1 MKILQ
6 RNNRR
11 LEQGLSLVELLVV
24 MAILGV
30 VMMAVTSLFIPA
42 VRSTSTQTQVADVQS
57 NLRLAMDR
65 MTKDLLLAGF
75 LVDPDYDAGGTL
87 DPGPVYWEGDVSP
100 NDPDDLTIR
109 TRAISDAFGRV
120 VAYNSGTLGL
130 SDPDMATAFPTG
142 SSVRLFSPM
151 VAQELESIDDPSY
164 DEDDSNYFD
173 DYVYTVDSHTTMTV
187 GADTYAALVLGSPP
201 ADVPPESVLLRV
213 RNGNQPPMQ
222 TIRYRLNNGALE
234 RIVNGT
240 TQILARNVDSLNF
253 NYETSLGAVKKVDI
267 TLRGQTAGLGDDA
280 ISGTKT
286 RTLETSVTL
295 RNVY

>member
-1 MKILQ
+1 MNILR
-6 RNNRR
+6 RNNR
-11 LEQGLSLVELLVV
+11 QDQKGLSLVELLVV

-87 DPGPVYWEGDVSP
+87 NPGPVYWEGDISSE
-100 NDPDDLTIR
+100 DPDDLTIR

-120 VAYNSGTLGL
+120 IAYNSGKLGL
-130 SDPDMATAFPTG
+130 SDTDMAAAFPVN
-142 SSVRLFSPM
+142 SSVRLFAPM
-151 VAQELESIDDPSY
+151 VSQELESIDDPSY
-164 DEDDSNYFD
+164 DENDSSYFD
-173 DYVYTVDSHTTMTV
+173 DFVHTIDSHDTITI
-187 GADTYAALVLGSPP
+187 GSDTYTALVLSSPP
-201 ADVPPESVLLRV
+201 SDVPPETVVLRV
-213 RNGNQPPMQ
+213 RDNNQPPMQ

-234 RIVNGT
+234 RIVNGA

-267 TLRGQTAGLGDDA
+267 TLSGQTVGLGDDA
-280 ISGTKT
+280 ISGTKS